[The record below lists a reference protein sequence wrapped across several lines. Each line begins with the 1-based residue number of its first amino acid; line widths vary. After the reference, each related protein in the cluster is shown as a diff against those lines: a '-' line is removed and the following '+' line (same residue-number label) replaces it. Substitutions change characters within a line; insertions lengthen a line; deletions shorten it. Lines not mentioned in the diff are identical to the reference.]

1 MTLPLASLLTLLATI
16 TAAWL
21 WLGPSRSLPRPSRP
35 SRSWSSPRS
44 LSIASV
50 GLALIVVVC
59 VPTAGGLVLA
69 VMTGLICRLGLGRL
83 ESTADRD
90 RRDRLLHSAPTAADL
105 LASAHSAG
113 LPPARA
119 VGLVA
124 QALPSPGAQLLE
136 VVGRRLAWGEDPDR
150 AWRDVLAEPAWAGL
164 ARAHI
169 RSAQT
174 GAAVVPALTAYASDA
189 RAARRARQEAAVR
202 SASVLAV
209 VPLGLCFLPAFV
221 LLAVFPLVASLGES
235 LLT

>member
-1 MTLPLASLLTLLATI
+1 MVL
-16 TAAWL
+16 
-21 WLGPSRSLPRPSRP
+21 
-35 SRSWSSPRS
+35 
-44 LSIASV
+44 
-50 GLALIVVVC
+50 VC
-59 VPTAGGLVLA
+59 VPTAGGVLLA
-69 VMTGLICRLGLGRL
+69 VITGLICRLGLGRL
-83 ESTADRD
+83 ESAADRD

-119 VGLVA
+119 VSLVA
-124 QALPSPGAQLLE
+124 QAISTPGAELLE
-136 VVGRRLAWGEDPDR
+136 VVARRLTWGEDQDR

-174 GAAVVPALTAYASDA
+174 GSAVVPALTAYASDA

-209 VPLGLCFLPAFV
+209 VPLGLCFLPSFV
-221 LLAVFPLVASLGES
+221 LLSVFPLVA
-235 LLT
+235 